1 MMIALA
7 AVAALLGLIVGS
19 FLNVVILRRG
29 VGGLGGRSGCTKCG
43 HSLAWYDLVPV
54 LSWLSLFGKCRY
66 CGSRISIQYP
76 LVELASAA
84 AFALL
89 VAAPFPAGPLYR
101 VSFCVIAALLICI
114 LVYDQRHTIIPD
126 GWVYLFDVLAFLTMP
141 MLYASLALPGQF
153 VWPFFAAGIFAA
165 LPLFTLWAVSSGRW
179 MGFGDVKL
187 ALGMGWLLGP
197 VPGVF
202 AVFLG
207 FILGTIVLVPLML
220 LGGFVTHSSRY
231 ARFVPRLTMKSEVP
245 FGPFLIASTF
255 IVWISLLYGIDLP
268 AMIGW

>member
-1 MMIALA
+1 MTIALTA
-7 AVAALLGLIVGS
+7 ASALLGLIVGS

-29 VGGLGGRSGCTKCG
+29 VGGLGGRSGCMKCG

-54 LSWLSLFGKCRY
+54 LSWISLFGKCRY

-89 VAAPFPAGPLYR
+89 VAAPFPAGVPYR
-101 VSFCVIAALLICI
+101 ISFCIIAALLICI
-114 LVYDQRHTIIPD
+114 LVYDLRHTIIPD
-126 GWVYLFDVLAFLTMP
+126 AWAYAFAALAFITMP
-141 MLYASLALPGQF
+141 FLLASLSFPGQP
-153 VWPFFAAGIFAA
+153 VWPYFAAGLFAA
-165 LPLFTLWAVSSGRW
+165 APLFTLWFISQGRW

-197 VPGVF
+197 VAGIF

-207 FILGTIVLVPLML
+207 FILGTVVLVPLML
-220 LGGFVTHSSRY
+220 LGRVVTHSSRY
-231 ARFVPRLTMKSEVP
+231 ARFIPRLTMKSEVP

-255 IVWISLLYGIDLP
+255 IVWISLLYGIELP
-268 AMIGW
+268 GVIGW